1 MDWLDSLLYTV
12 ITFLVVI
19 IIGCVIALLWLNLG
33 LWTILI
39 VFGFIATLLAFR
51 FGDRFA
57 SKR

>member
-1 MDWLDSLLYTV
+1 MDWLDSLLFTV

-33 LWTILI
+33 LWTILV
-39 VFGFIATLLAFR
+39 VFGFVTTLLAFK
-51 FGDRFA
+51 FGGDYA